1 MTKASR
7 SAQDLSRARLLAGAA
22 ALGLTILGAPAFA
35 QMAPAQTVSAAP
47 SADGLAPGAFY
58 LEANQIIANDK
69 DKTVTA
75 QGDVEVRYEGR
86 TLRAQQVTY
95 NQTTGVVTANGKATL
110 INPDGSIQ
118 FADSLTLDDQM
129 RAGVIQGFSTR
140 LAGDVKIA
148 AASAVRRS
156 DTLNELNKAI
166 YTPCPVCVDENGHQQ
181 GPSWSIR
188 ADKVVQD
195 KKRKIIYYRNATIIM
210 LGVPVFYAPVFWY
223 ADPTIPGEQSGL
235 LAPRI
240 AASRRRGL
248 SWEQPYLWAISP
260 SQDLIVSPQI
270 NTKVNPFL
278 NLAYRKRF
286 WSGQVDVRAGYTYEN
301 DLRGD
306 GERFGDRT
314 NRSYVL
320 ANGAFDINDY
330 WRWGFSAERTSDDLI
345 FDKYDIQDVYEQSG
359 LFATEDR
366 RLTSQ
371 LYATRQD
378 QRSYFSISALSF
390 QGLRPTDIDRTFPLV
405 APLIEARWEPYAPVL
420 GGRLRV
426 AGSAVV
432 LTRDQS
438 TALNSTRADPGIDS
452 KRASASIDWRSN
464 YTFDSGLRLSPFL
477 QARGD
482 IYNITDLPG
491 GGSKDATRLVGATG
505 VDVSWPFYR
514 RDGDRTIILEPLAQ
528 VAISPDVH
536 QIVLGHDGSGPI
548 YFNED
553 SLALAYDETNL
564 FRVNKFSGF
573 DLYEGGQRLNL
584 GGRASVV
591 YDDGRHASLLVGRSF
606 RSEDN
611 RLFPSYTGLQRQSSD
626 WIVAAEA
633 MPVHGLQ
640 VFSRA
645 RLDAESL
652 ALNRIEA
659 GADVN
664 LPRGDGF
671 IRYLRDENDPTGFRR
686 EDVDFAGNVQ
696 LYGNWGVTFRG
707 VRDLERD
714 VWRREEFGPMYRNQC
729 LDFAVVWVHEETFN
743 RTVGPSDSVQVRLTL
758 ATLGDKGYSQ

>member
-7 SAQDLSRARLLAGAA
+7 SAQTASRARLLAGAA
-22 ALGLTILGAPAFA
+22 ALGLAVVAAPAL
-35 QMAPAQTVSAAP
+35 AQTTAP
-47 SADGLAPGAFY
+47 MSTAPIAEGLQPGAFY
-58 LEANQIIANDK
+58 LEANEVVANDQE
-69 DKTVTA
+69 KTVTA
-75 QGDVEVRYEGR
+75 RGDVEVRYQGR

-95 NQTTGVVTANGKATL
+95 NQNTGMVTASGETTL
-110 INPDGSIQ
+110 VNPDGSIQ
-118 FADSLTLDDQM
+118 YADSITLDDQM
-129 RAGVIQGFSTR
+129 RAGIAQGFSTR

-156 DTLNELNKAI
+156 ETLNELNKAI
-166 YTPCPVCVDENGHQQ
+166 YTPCPVCVDASGHQQ

-195 KKRKIIYYRNATIIM
+195 KKRQIVYYRNATIIM
-210 LGVPVFYAPVFWY
+210 LGVPIFYTPVFWH
-223 ADPTIPGEQSGL
+223 ADPTIPGEKSGL
-235 LAPRI
+235 LTPKI

-248 SWEQPYLWAISP
+248 SYEQPYLQVISP
-260 SQDLIVSPQI
+260 SQDLIISPQI

-278 NLAYRKRF
+278 NAAWRKRF
-286 WSGQVDVRAGYTYEN
+286 WSGQVNVRAGYTYEN
-301 DLRGD
+301 DLTGD
-306 GERFGDRT
+306 GDRFGDRT

-330 WRWGFSAERTSDDLI
+330 WRWGFAGERTSDDLI
-345 FDKYDIQDVYEQSG
+345 FDKYDIQDVYEQRG
-359 LFATEDR
+359 LFATEDH

-371 LYATRQD
+371 LYAARQD

-405 APLIEARWEPYAPVL
+405 APLIEARWEPYRPVL

-426 AGSAVV
+426 MGSGVV
-432 LTRDQS
+432 LTREQS
-438 TALNSTRADPGIDS
+438 TALGSVRSDPGIDS
-452 KRASASIDWRSN
+452 KRASAEVDWRSN
-464 YTFDSGLRLSPFL
+464 YTFGSGLRLSPFL
-477 QARGD
+477 TARGD

-505 VDVSWPFYR
+505 FDVSWPFFR
-514 RDGDRTIILEPLAQ
+514 RDGDRTIVLEPLAQ
-528 VAISPDVH
+528 VAFSPDVH
-536 QIVLGHDGSGPI
+536 QIVLGSDANGPI

-591 YDDGRHASLLVGRSF
+591 YDDGRHASILVGRSF

-626 WIVAAEA
+626 WVVAAEA
-633 MPVHGLQ
+633 MPIRGLE

-645 RLDAESL
+645 RLGADDLSL
-652 ALNRIEA
+652 QRFEG

-664 LPRGDGF
+664 LPRGQGF
-671 IRYLRDENDPTGFRR
+671 IRYLRDENDPMGFRR
-686 EDVDFAGNVQ
+686 EDVDFAGNV
-696 LYGNWGVTFRG
+696 LVYGNWGVTFRG

-743 RTVGPSDSVQVRLTL
+743 RSVGPSDSIQVRLTL

>member
-1 MTKASR
+1 MSRASR
-7 SAQDLSRARLLAGAA
+7 AAQTVSRARLLAGAA
-22 ALGLTILGAPAFA
+22 ALGAAILGAPAFA
-35 QMAPAQTVSAAP
+35 QTPPAQPVAVGPA
-47 SADGLAPGAFY
+47 ADGLEPGAFY
-58 LEANQIIANDK
+58 LEANRIVANDK
-69 DKTVTA
+69 NKTVTA
-75 QGDVEVRYEGR
+75 QGDVEVRYQGR

-95 NQTTGVVTANGKATL
+95 NQKTGVVTAAGQATL

-140 LAGDVKIA
+140 LPGDVKIA
-148 AASAVRRS
+148 AATAVRRS
-156 DTLNELNKAI
+156 ETLNELNKAI
-166 YTPCPVCVDENGHQQ
+166 YTPCPVCVDANGHQQ

-195 KKRKIIYYRNATIIM
+195 KKRQIIYYRNATIIM
-210 LGVPVFYAPVFWY
+210 LGVPVFYTPVFWH
-223 ADPTIPGEQSGL
+223 ADPTVPGEKSGL

-260 SQDLIVSPQI
+260 YQDLVISPQI

-278 NLAYRKRF
+278 NLTYRKRF
-286 WSGQVDVRAGYTYEN
+286 WSGELNVRGGYTYES
-301 DLRGD
+301 DLKGD

-320 ANGAFDINDY
+320 ANGGFDINDY

-345 FDKYDIQDVYEQSG
+345 FDKYDIQNVYEQRG

-378 QRSYFSISALSF
+378 QRSYLSISALSF
-390 QGLRPTDIDRTFPLV
+390 QGLRPSDIDRAFPLV
-405 APLIEARWEPYAPVL
+405 APLIEARWEPYSPVL
-420 GGRLRV
+420 GGRLRLR
-426 AGSAVV
+426 GSGVV
-432 LTRDQS
+432 LTREQS
-438 TALNSTRADPGIDS
+438 TALNSTRNDPGMDS
-452 KRASASIDWRSN
+452 KRASGELDWRSN
-464 YTFDSGLRLSPFL
+464 YTFTSGLRLSPFL
-477 QARGD
+477 NARGD
-482 IYNITDLPG
+482 VYHITDLPG
-491 GGSKDATRLVGATG
+491 GGSKSASRLVGAAG
-505 VDVSWPFYR
+505 FDVSWPFFR

-528 VAISPDVH
+528 VALSPDVD
-536 QIVLGHDGSGPI
+536 QIVIGRDANGPI

-564 FRVNKFSGF
+564 FRVNKFAGF

-591 YDDGRHASLLVGRSF
+591 YDDGRHATVLVGRSF

-611 RLFPSYTGLQRQSSD
+611 ALFPSYTGLQRASSD

-633 MPVHGLQ
+633 VPMHGLQ
-640 VFSRA
+640 IFSRA
-645 RLDAESL
+645 RLGAEDL
-652 ALNRIEA
+652 ALRRIEA

-671 IRYLRDENDPTGFRR
+671 IRYLRDENDPMGFRR

-729 LDFAVVWVHEETFN
+729 LDLAVVWVHEETFN